1 MQGAA
6 PIKAQAEAVE
16 ATLASQG
23 TEGPGPAPTAD
34 ERAVMRSALFVTTL
48 ASFLTPFMSSSV
60 NIALPQI
67 SDDLEVDAVLLVWVG
82 AAFLLAVAMFLVP
95 FGRAAD
101 IYGRKRVYL
110 WGMVVW
116 TAFSLLCGL
125 STSGEMLVAMR
136 FAQGIGG
143 AMIFGTSV
151 AILTSAFPA
160 SERGRVIGINVGA
173 VYLGLSVGP
182 TVGGAMTDFFGW
194 RSVFMLIVP
203 LGIAVVAVALAKLK
217 GEWAGARG
225 EPFDARGAAIY
236 VVMVL
241 LTMGGFALLPKRD
254 GIAMLA
260 AGLLVF
266 AAFIALE
273 RRTRYPVLDIGLFRG
288 NRVFALSNLAALIS
302 YAATFSII
310 FFMSIYLQDVKGLDA
325 KGAGLVMFS
334 QPIVQAVLSPAAG
347 RLSDRIEPRIVA
359 SVGMAMQFAGLLLMV
374 MLDEDT
380 PIYMV
385 VAGLA
390 MLGLGFALFS
400 SPNTNAVMSAVA
412 RNRYGVASS
421 MVATMRAI
429 GQVTSMGFAAM
440 LVGIYVGANKVSEGH
455 QGDFMDAAHVAFV
468 VFSVLCLLGVLASLV
483 RGNLRDGA
491 PGPE

>member
-1 MQGAA
+1 MQGDA
-6 PIKAQAEAVE
+6 PFEARTVAAEA
-16 ATLASQG
+16 TPPP
-23 TEGPGPAPTAD
+23 EGAEG
-34 ERAVMRSALFVTTL
+34 RAAMRSALFVTTL

-67 SDDLEVDAVLLVWVG
+67 SDDLDVDAVLLVWVG
-82 AAFLLAVAMFLVP
+82 TAFLLAVAMFLVP

-110 WGMVVW
+110 WGMGVW
-116 TAFSLLCGL
+116 TVFSLLCGL

-136 FAQGIGG
+136 FLQGIGG

-151 AILTSAFPA
+151 AILTSVFPA

-182 TVGGAMTDFFGW
+182 TVGGLMTDSFGW
-194 RSVFMLIVP
+194 RSVFLLIVP
-203 LGIAVVAVALAKLK
+203 LGIAVVAVALAKLR

-225 EPFDARGAAIY
+225 EPYDAPGAAIY

-241 LTMGGFALLPKRD
+241 LTMGGFALLPSR
-254 GIAMLA
+254 GGVAMLA
-260 AGLLVF
+260 AGLLVL
-266 AAFIALE
+266 AAFLAWE
-273 RRTRYPVLDIGLFRG
+273 RRTRFPVFDIGLFRG
-288 NRVFALSNLAALIS
+288 NRVFAFSNLAALIS
-302 YAATFSII
+302 YAATFSVV
-310 FFMSIYLQDVKGLDA
+310 FFMSIYLQDVKELDA
-325 KGAGLVMFS
+325 KRAGLVMLS
-334 QPIVQAVLSPAAG
+334 QPIVQAALSPAAG
-347 RLSDRIEPRIVA
+347 KLSDRIEPRVVA

-374 MLDEDT
+374 MLDEGT
-380 PIYMV
+380 AIWLV

-390 MLGLGFALFS
+390 MLGVGFALFS

-412 RNRYGVASS
+412 MGRYGVASS

-440 LVGIYVGANKVSEGH
+440 LVGIYVGANKVSDGH
-455 QGDFMDAAHVAFV
+455 EAEFMDAAHVAFM
-468 VFSVLCLLGVLASLV
+468 VFSVLCLVGVLASLV
-483 RGNLRDGA
+483 RGNLRDKGTTPA
-491 PGPE
+491 